1 MISSNTSSLSDAF
14 VPRLVIAGDDLAEE
28 LDDVADDVADRQS
41 QLATLIRLQLKA
53 LGEDP
58 TRPGMLRT
66 PERAASAL
74 QYLTRGYEQT
84 VEDLIGEGVF
94 DESHDGMVM
103 VRDIEFYSLCEHHM
117 LPFYGKAHV
126 AYIPDGRIIG
136 LSKMARV
143 VDMFARRYQVQERL
157 TDQVADAIQ
166 KALSPRG
173 VAVLIEA
180 EHMCMMMRGVEKQN
194 SSTVTSAVRGC
205 FLHDARTRDEFLRMA
220 HG

>member
-1 MISSNTSSLSDAF
+1 M
-14 VPRLVIAGDDLAEE
+14 VVDDGFREE
-28 LDDVADDVADRQS
+28 PEDRLDDADEIQR
-41 QLATLIRLQLKA
+41 QLATVIRLQLQL
-53 LGEDP
+53 LGEDT
-58 TRPGMLRT
+58 TRPGLLRT

-74 QYLTRGYEQT
+74 AFLTRGYEQT
-84 VEDLIGEGVF
+84 AASVIGEGVF
-94 DESHDGMVM
+94 EESHDGMVM

-126 AYIPDGRIIG
+126 AYIPDGRILG
-136 LSKMARV
+136 LSKLARI
-143 VDMFARRYQVQERL
+143 VDVFARRFQVQERL

-166 KALSPRG
+166 DVLSPLG
-173 VAVLIEA
+173 VGVLVEA

-205 FLHDARTRDEFLRMA
+205 FLDDARTRDEFLRMA

>member
-1 MISSNTSSLSDAF
+1 MISSNISSRSDVF
-14 VPRLVIAGDDLAEE
+14 MPRLMVVDDGFREETDDVPGDAEE
-28 LDDVADDVADRQS
+28 MQR
-41 QLATLIRLQLKA
+41 QLATVIRLQLQL
-53 LGEDP
+53 LGEDT
-58 TRPGMLRT
+58 TRPGLLRT

-74 QYLTRGYEQT
+74 AFLTRGYEQAAES
-84 VEDLIGEGVF
+84 VIGEGVF
-94 DESHDGMVM
+94 EEAHDGMVM
-103 VRDIEFYSLCEHHM
+103 VRDIEFYSLCEHHL

-126 AYIPDGRIIG
+126 AYIPNGRILG

-143 VDMFARRYQVQERL
+143 VDVFARRFQVQERL
-157 TDQVADAIQ
+157 TDQIADAIQ
-166 KALSPRG
+166 SALSPRG
-173 VAVLIEA
+173 VGVLVEA

>member
-1 MISSNTSSLSDAF
+1 VISSNISSRSDVL
-14 VPRLVIAGDDLAEE
+14 VPRLMVVDDGFREE
-28 LDDVADDVADRQS
+28 PEDRLDDADEIQR
-41 QLATLIRLQLKA
+41 QLATVIRLQLQL
-53 LGEDP
+53 LGEDT
-58 TRPGMLRT
+58 TRPGLLRT

-74 QYLTRGYEQT
+74 AFLTRGYEQT
-84 VEDLIGEGVF
+84 AASVIGEGVF
-94 DESHDGMVM
+94 EESHDGMVM

-126 AYIPDGRIIG
+126 AYIPDGRILG
-136 LSKMARV
+136 LSKLARI
-143 VDMFARRYQVQERL
+143 VDVFARRFQVQERL

-166 KALSPRG
+166 DVLSPLG
-173 VAVLIEA
+173 VGVLVEA

-205 FLHDARTRDEFLRMA
+205 FLDDARTRDEFLRMA

>member
-1 MISSNTSSLSDAF
+1 MISSNISSRSDVL
-14 VPRLVIAGDDLAEE
+14 VPRLMVVDDGFREE
-28 LDDVADDVADRQS
+28 PEDRLDDADEIQR
-41 QLATLIRLQLKA
+41 QLATVIRLQLQL
-53 LGEDP
+53 LGEDT
-58 TRPGMLRT
+58 TRPGLLRT

-74 QYLTRGYEQT
+74 AFLTRGYEQT
-84 VEDLIGEGVF
+84 AASVIGEGVF
-94 DESHDGMVM
+94 EESHDGMVM

-126 AYIPDGRIIG
+126 AYIPDGRILG
-136 LSKMARV
+136 LSKLARI
-143 VDMFARRYQVQERL
+143 VDVFARRFQVQERL

-166 KALSPRG
+166 DVLSPLG
-173 VAVLIEA
+173 VGVLVEA

-205 FLHDARTRDEFLRMA
+205 FLDDARTRDEFLRMA

>member
-1 MISSNTSSLSDAF
+1 MISSNISSRSDVL
-14 VPRLVIAGDDLAEE
+14 VPRLMVVDDGFREEPEDRLGD
-28 LDDVADDVADRQS
+28 ADEIQR
-41 QLATLIRLQLKA
+41 QLATVIRLQLQL
-53 LGEDP
+53 LGEDT
-58 TRPGMLRT
+58 TRPGLLRT

-74 QYLTRGYEQT
+74 AFLTRGYEQT
-84 VEDLIGEGVF
+84 AASVIGEGVF
-94 DESHDGMVM
+94 EESHDGMVM

-126 AYIPDGRIIG
+126 AYIPDGRILG
-136 LSKMARV
+136 LSKLARI
-143 VDMFARRYQVQERL
+143 VDVFARRFQVQERL

-166 KALSPRG
+166 DVLSPLG
-173 VAVLIEA
+173 VGVLVEA

-205 FLHDARTRDEFLRMA
+205 FLDDARTRDEFLRMA